1 MSTVPG
7 KVGSAPAVAT
17 RGSVMIKGATDWIE
31 LAPGTSGD
39 VIMSNGAGADP
50 TYQTPPGGG
59 GGGVSDGDKG
69 DIVVSGTGT
78 VWTLDSGVVTA
89 AAKTVLDDAT
99 TSAMLATLGGQP
111 LDADLTALAASPA
124 TAGLVERTGAA
135 AYTTRLIG
143 VANATDV
150 PTRADADARY
160 ASATGLRA
168 GQHVVGV
175 DTTIPAGYS
184 VDISRYV
191 EIADGFTLE
200 IGDDADLE
208 IS

>member
-7 KVGSAPAVAT
+7 KVGAAPSVAT
-17 RGSVMIKGATDWIE
+17 RGSVMIKGASDWIE
-31 LAPGTSGD
+31 LPPGTSGD

-69 DIVVSGTGT
+69 DVVVSGSGT

-99 TSAMLATLGGQP
+99 VGAMLTTLGGQP

-135 AYTTRLIG
+135 TYTTRLIG
-143 VANATDV
+143 VANATDI

-160 ASATGLRA
+160 A
-168 GQHVVGV
+168 
-175 DTTIPAGYS
+175 P
-184 VDISRYV
+184 
-191 EIADGFTLE
+191 IADLDTGRQYALLAFCPL
-200 IGDDADLE
+200 
-208 IS
+208 

>member
-1 MSTVPG
+1 MTTIPG
-7 KVGSAPAVAT
+7 KVGAAPATAT
-17 RGSVMIKGATDWIE
+17 RGSVMIKGAAGWQE

-39 VIMSNGAGADP
+39 VITSNGAGANP

-69 DIVVSGTGT
+69 DVVVSGGGT

-99 TSAMLATLGGQP
+99 VGAMLATMGGAP
-111 LDADLTALAASPA
+111 LASPTFTGTPAAPTAAGGTSTTQIASTAFVAGEIA
-124 TAGLVERTGAA
+124 TA
-135 AYTTRLIG
+135 
-143 VANATDV
+143 
-150 PTRADADARY
+150 
-160 ASATGLRA
+160 STGLLA
-168 GQHVVGV
+168 GQHIVGV

-191 EIADGFTLE
+191 EIADGITLD

>member
-1 MSTVPG
+1 MTTVPG
-7 KVGSAPAVAT
+7 KVGSAPTTAT
-17 RGSVMIKGATDWIE
+17 RGSVMIRGAAGWQE

-69 DIVVSGTGT
+69 DVVVSGSGT

-99 TSAMLATLGGQP
+99 VGAMLATLGGQP

-135 AYTTRLIG
+135 TYTTRLIG
-143 VANATDV
+143 VANAADI

-160 ASATGLRA
+160 APISDL
-168 GQHVVGV
+168 
-175 DTTIPAGYS
+175 
-184 VDISRYV
+184 DIGRQFALTAV
-191 EIADGFTLE
+191 CPI
-200 IGDDADLE
+200 
-208 IS
+208 